1 MTRRT
6 ERICY
11 LTVLILLVGFLAYDW
26 YDRNLS
32 PKVSDSSTNQ
42 LSVEA
47 DNEFSDSSP
56 DIAEPPNNPHQ
67 VKSGVAEANVDQPGR
82 LLDWPARDFPG
93 EVKDFELAEPVE
105 SEEDNIWAARNQLS
119 EQEIDQYYDQL
130 AQQKLKPKTYPK
142 LVDWERT
149 KGEKPDWMVME
160 EWWNLQRFQNYL
172 NPGPVHTT
180 SYTDVYGNRH
190 HSFEDRS
197 GRIDVFDTWGREYT
211 YFQPK

>member
-47 DNEFSDSSP
+47 DNESSEPAQDSIQTLKELRNKSL
-56 DIAEPPNNPHQ
+56 IAEVN
-67 VKSGVAEANVDQPGR
+67 ADQPEK
-82 LLDWPARDFPG
+82 LLDWP
-93 EVKDFELAEPVE
+93 VKELPDQVQDFELAEPVE

>member
-47 DNEFSDSSP
+47 DNESSEPHQDSIQTLKELRNKSL
-56 DIAEPPNNPHQ
+56 IAEVN
-67 VKSGVAEANVDQPGR
+67 ADQPGK
-82 LLDWPARDFPG
+82 LLDWPVSELPDQ
-93 EVKDFELAEPVE
+93 VQDFELAEPVE

-160 EWWNLQRFQNYL
+160 EWWNLQRFQ
-172 NPGPVHTT
+172 
-180 SYTDVYGNRH
+180 
-190 HSFEDRS
+190 
-197 GRIDVFDTWGREYT
+197 
-211 YFQPK
+211 

>member
-32 PKVSDSSTNQ
+32 PRVSDSSTNQ

-47 DNEFSDSSP
+47 DNESSEPAQDSSQTLN
-56 DIAEPPNNPHQ
+56 DSGDKSLIAEVN
-67 VKSGVAEANVDQPGR
+67 ADQPEK
-82 LLDWPARDFPG
+82 LLDWPVRVLPDQ
-93 EVKDFELAEPVE
+93 VQDFELAEPVE

>member
-32 PKVSDSSTNQ
+32 PKVPDSSTNQ

-47 DNEFSDSSP
+47 DNESSEPHQDSTQTLKESGNKSL
-56 DIAEPPNNPHQ
+56 IAEVN
-67 VKSGVAEANVDQPGR
+67 ADQPGK
-82 LLDWPARDFPG
+82 LLDWPVSELPDQ
-93 EVKDFELAEPVE
+93 VQDFELAEPVE